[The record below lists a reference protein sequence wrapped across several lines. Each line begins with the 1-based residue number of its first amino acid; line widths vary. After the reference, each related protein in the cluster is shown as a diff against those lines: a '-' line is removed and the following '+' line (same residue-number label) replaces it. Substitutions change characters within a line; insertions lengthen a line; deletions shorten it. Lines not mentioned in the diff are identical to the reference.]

1 MCASPCS
8 KVGEESEE
16 RKGGLRNPPLKTYNL
31 FKYKINV
38 KWVGQNSTFCHGI
51 LQLNSKI
58 LGPFAAADP
67 RRQRVEMVYRFDIHN
82 LRLNLR
88 PSAKSVH
95 AFSPAARTVSEK
107 LQSGVGTLPTVCMVH
122 NAHSR
127 QRDNL
132 SPDPL

>member
-1 MCASPCS
+1 M
-8 KVGEESEE
+8 
-16 RKGGLRNPPLKTYNL
+16 GGSNP
-31 FKYKINV
+31 
-38 KWVGQNSTFCHGI
+38 TFCHGI
-51 LQLNSKI
+51 LRLNSKI

-107 LQSGVGTLPTVCMVH
+107 LQSGAGTLPTVCMVH

-132 SPDPL
+132 YFI

>member
-1 MCASPCS
+1 M
-8 KVGEESEE
+8 
-16 RKGGLRNPPLKTYNL
+16 
-31 FKYKINV
+31 
-38 KWVGQNSTFCHGI
+38 KWGGQNSTFCHEI
-51 LQLNSKI
+51 LRLNSKI

-132 SPDPL
+132 YLHFYFCFYLYYILISFSFCFIPFHLISFICIPLHLIVILI